1 MNASRKT
8 ATVVM
13 GTETK
18 ESPSA
23 PRSARGR
30 WLVPAALIFVS
41 LIPVFFGTARL
52 TELTGGSEVTPANHR
67 FFDSPIPV
75 LIHIPAAIVYS
86 LIGAFQFVPSLR
98 RGKHGKHGRPSWHR
112 MAGRILV
119 PAGLLVAL
127 SGLWMAVFY
136 DLPASDGT
144 LLLVFR
150 LVFGWAMVAS
160 IVMGILAIRRRDFAA
175 HGAWMARGYAIG
187 IAAGTQALA
196 SIPWLLLVGP
206 ADVLTRALLLGSA
219 WVINLAVAEYFIHRR
234 ARRAARTN
242 HVSSP
247 LAAPPATMPL

>member
-8 ATVVM
+8 AAVAI
-13 GTETK
+13 GSETG
-18 ESPSA
+18 ESSRRRS
-23 PRSARGR
+23 PRVR

-52 TELTGGSEVTPANHR
+52 AELTGGAEVTPANHR

-75 LIHIPAAIVYS
+75 LVHIPAAIVYS
-86 LIGAFQFVPSLR
+86 LVGAFQFVPSLR
-98 RGKHGKHGRPSWHR
+98 RGKRGKRSWHR
-112 MAGRILV
+112 LAGKVLI

-136 DLPASDGT
+136 DLPASDGP

-150 LVFGWAMVAS
+150 LVFGSAMVAS
-160 IVMGILAIRRRDFAA
+160 IAMGILAIRRRDFAA

-187 IAAGTQALA
+187 IAAGTQALV

-234 ARRAARTN
+234 ARRSARKN
-242 HVSSP
+242 HGSSS
-247 LAAPPATMPL
+247 LAAPAAITSL

>member
-13 GTETK
+13 GTEMK
-18 ESPSA
+18 ESP
-23 PRSARGR
+23 RGRRTTRGR

-52 TELTGGSEVTPANHR
+52 AELTGGAEVTPANHR

-75 LIHIPAAIVYS
+75 LIHIPAAIIYS
-86 LIGAFQFVPSLR
+86 LVGAFQFVPSLR
-98 RGKHGKHGRPSWHR
+98 RGNRGRPSWHR
-112 MAGRILV
+112 VAGKILI

-136 DLPASDGT
+136 DLPASDGP

-150 LVFGWAMVAS
+150 LVFGSAMVAS
-160 IVMGILAIRRRDFAA
+160 IVMGMLAIRRRDFAA

-187 IAAGTQALA
+187 IAAGTQALV

-219 WVINLAVAEYFIHRR
+219 WMINLAVAEYFIHRR
-234 ARRAARTN
+234 ARRTARTN
-242 HVSSP
+242 HVSRP
-247 LAAPPATMPL
+247 LAAPAARVSR

>member
-1 MNASRKT
+1 MNVSRKT
-8 ATVVM
+8 ATVAIE
-13 GTETK
+13 TEMK
-18 ESPSA
+18 ESPRGR
-23 PRSARGR
+23 RSTRGR

-52 TELTGGSEVTPANHR
+52 AELTGGAAVTPANQR

-86 LIGAFQFVPSLR
+86 LVGAFQFLPSLR
-98 RGKHGKHGRPSWHR
+98 QGKHGKSSWHR
-112 MAGRILV
+112 IAGRILV

-127 SGLWMAVFY
+127 SGLWMAIFY

-150 LVFGWAMVAS
+150 LVFGSAMVAS

-187 IAAGTQALA
+187 IAAGTQALV

-206 ADVLTRALLLGSA
+206 ADVPTRALLLGSA

-234 ARRAARTN
+234 ARRIARTN

-247 LAAPPATMPL
+247 LARPAATASR

>member
-18 ESPSA
+18 ESP
-23 PRSARGR
+23 RGR
-30 WLVPAALIFVS
+30 RGGGGQWLVPAALIFVS

-52 TELTGGSEVTPANHR
+52 AELMEGAEVTPANHR

-86 LIGAFQFVPSLR
+86 LVGAFQFVPSLR
-98 RGKHGKHGRPSWHR
+98 RGKRGKRGKRSWHR
-112 MAGRILV
+112 VAGKVLI

-136 DLPASDGT
+136 DLPPSDGE

-150 LVFGWAMVAS
+150 LVFGSAMVAS

-187 IAAGTQALA
+187 IAAGTQALV

-234 ARRAARTN
+234 TRRPARTN
-242 HVSSP
+242 HPSGS
-247 LAAPPATMPL
+247 LARPAATASL

>member
-1 MNASRKT
+1 
-8 ATVVM
+8 
-13 GTETK
+13 
-18 ESPSA
+18 
-23 PRSARGR
+23 
-30 WLVPAALIFVS
+30 VPASLIFIS
-41 LIPVFFGTARL
+41 LIPVFFGAVRFA
-52 TELTGGSEVTPANHR
+52 ELTGGAAVTAANHR

-86 LIGAFQFVPSLR
+86 LVGAFQFVPSLR
-98 RGKHGKHGRPSWHR
+98 RGKRGRPSWHR
-112 MAGRILV
+112 IAGRILV

-136 DLPASDGT
+136 DLPASDGP

-150 LVFGWAMVAS
+150 LVFGSAMVAS

-187 IAAGTQALA
+187 IAAGTQALV

-234 ARRAARTN
+234 ARRHTQASRIPNRSVESGTAA
-242 HVSSP
+242 S
-247 LAAPPATMPL
+247 L

>member
-1 MNASRKT
+1 MNVSRKT

-13 GTETK
+13 GAETK
-18 ESPSA
+18 ERPLA
-23 PRSARGR
+23 RRGARGR
-30 WLVPAALIFVS
+30 WLVPAGLIFVS

-52 TELTGGSEVTPANHR
+52 AELMGGAEVTPANHR

-98 RGKHGKHGRPSWHR
+98 RGKRGKPNWHR
-112 MAGRILV
+112 TAGRILV

-136 DLPASDGT
+136 DLPASDGP

-150 LVFGWAMVAS
+150 LVFGSAMVAS

-187 IAAGTQALA
+187 IAAGTQALV

-234 ARRAARTN
+234 ARRAARTI
-242 HVSSP
+242 HVSNP
-247 LAAPPATMPL
+247 LAAPAATTSL